1 MTPPKKRPPISGA
14 LSRSTGDTDAAP
26 VDSPVFSPRIKNVN
40 TTATFTPEQ
49 HRRLRLWMVERDG
62 MTLKA
67 VLAALVDELT
77 APDSTNVALS
87 EAVERRVRRAQ
98 L

>member
-1 MTPPKKRPPISGA
+1 MTPKKRPPLSDA
-14 LSRSTGDTDAAP
+14 LRSTVEAEP
-26 VDSPVFSPRIKNVN
+26 SPVASPVIAPRIRPVN

-49 HRRLRLWMVERDG
+49 HRRLRLWMAERDG

-77 APDSTNVALS
+77 TADSTNGGLAES
-87 EAVERRVRRAQ
+87 VERRVRQAQ
-98 L
+98 TW